1 LTDRLCGP
9 QRVAL
14 AAALFGAL
22 ASGGCSYQLES
33 MLSKPDAQ
41 ADLSGSIGH
50 AVAKPDPAAAKVS
63 EADLA
68 YARAA
73 AAAALEHGD
82 KGNSVPWR
90 NPQTGVGGNITPLAA
105 SYSEDGLSCRN
116 FLASYVNG
124 GAQSWLQGSAC
135 RSARG
140 EWHVKNLKPMSSG

>member
-1 LTDRLCGP
+1 MTCRLCGP
-9 QRVAL
+9 PRLAL

-22 ASGGCSYQLES
+22 VSGGCSYQLDS

-41 ADLSGSIGH
+41 ADVSGSIGH
-50 AVAKPDPAAAKVS
+50 AAAKPDPAAAKVS
-63 EADLA
+63 EADLTYA
-68 YARAA
+68 KAAARAA
-73 AAAALEHGD
+73 LEQGS

-105 SYSEDGLSCRN
+105 SYSEGGQSCRN

-135 RSARG
+135 RTARG
-140 EWHVKNLKPMSSG
+140 EWQVKNLKPISSG